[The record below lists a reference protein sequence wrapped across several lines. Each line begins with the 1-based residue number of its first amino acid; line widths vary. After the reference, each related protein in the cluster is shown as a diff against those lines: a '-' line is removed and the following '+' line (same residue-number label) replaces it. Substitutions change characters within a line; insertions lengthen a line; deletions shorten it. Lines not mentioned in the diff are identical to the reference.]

1 MTRSNWAIDNWQ
13 LAIKNKQKEY
23 LFFYKPLFAIILHCQ
38 LSFANCLLKHM
49 PTDFLYIIDILGTF
63 AFAVAGAFSAME
75 KKLDPFG
82 VLVLSF
88 VTAIGGGTLR
98 DILIGNLPVGW
109 LRNETATIVIFIS
122 AIAAMFFSRYLKQFT
137 TTLFIFD
144 AVGLGLFTIIG
155 LEIGLEKNF
164 STGIC
169 IAIGTI
175 TACFGGVTRDVLL
188 NNVPLLFRKEIY
200 AMACIA
206 GGLLYFVLKWMQ
218 VDPDLS
224 RIICIIAIFTIR
236 VLAFRFKLS
245 LPVFYSEKK

>member
-1 MTRSNWAIDNWQ
+1 M
-13 LAIKNKQKEY
+13 
-23 LFFYKPLFAIILHCQ
+23 
-38 LSFANCLLKHM
+38 
-49 PTDFLYIIDILGTF
+49 
-63 AFAVAGAFSAME
+63 
-75 KKLDPFG
+75 
-82 VLVLSF
+82 LVLSF

-109 LRNETATIVIFIS
+109 LRNETATIVIFAS
-122 AIAAMFFSRYLKQFT
+122 SIAAMFFSRYLRQFT
-137 TTLFIFD
+137 TTLFVFD
-144 AVGLGLFTIIG
+144 ALGLGLFTIIG
-155 LEIGLEKNF
+155 LEIAIEKDF
-164 STGIC
+164 SMGIC

-206 GGLLYFVLKWMQ
+206 GGLLYFLLKYLN
-218 VDPDLS
+218 VDGDLA

-245 LPVFYSEKK
+245 LPAFYIEKK